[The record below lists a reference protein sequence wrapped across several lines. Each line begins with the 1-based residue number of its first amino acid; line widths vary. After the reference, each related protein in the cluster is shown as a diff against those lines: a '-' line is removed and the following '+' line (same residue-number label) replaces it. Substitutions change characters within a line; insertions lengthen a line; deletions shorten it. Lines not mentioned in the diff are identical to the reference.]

1 MRVVVA
7 DDSVLLREGVVR
19 LLEEKGFDVVAQA
32 GDAEDLIRKVNAHKP
47 DVAIVDIRMP
57 PTNTDDGLR
66 AALEI
71 RAALPETGVL
81 VLSQYVE
88 EGYALELVGDSAG
101 GVGYLLKDRVADV
114 DRFVDSVR
122 RVAEGGSALDPEVV
136 SQLVGRA
143 RRDDPLGELTPR
155 EREVLELMA
164 EGRSNNAIADPY
176 GRDRTRSR
184 EARDE
189 HLREARPA
197 SRPRGPQARAGR
209 ARVPAGMS
217 GGPVSHRGVVRR
229 RRRVRIGGRDMAID
243 LGTANTLVYVRGE
256 GIRVS
261 EPSVV
266 AVDTRTDEV
275 HAVGEEAQRMIG
287 RTPASISAVR
297 PLRHGVITDF
307 EVTEAMLRHFIGRVH
322 KSRFAHPRLVM
333 CAPSGITDVERRAL
347 VEACLGAGARSV
359 QLIEEP
365 MAAAIGA
372 ELPIEEP
379 MANVVV
385 DIGGGT
391 SEVAVISL
399 GGIVVSRSLRVGGY
413 DFDDAVAGWIR
424 RHHRLA
430 IGETTSEAVK
440 REVGGVAPDETE
452 AVTEVRGRDPVS
464 GLPREAAI
472 NSAEMREALEPL
484 AVEILDSVK
493 DALENTPPELAA
505 DLTRHGILLAG
516 GGALLAGFR
525 ERLELETGVPVRLAD
540 DPLTC
545 VALGAGR
552 AIEEIEVLERAVI

>member
-1 MRVVVA
+1 
-7 DDSVLLREGVVR
+7 LR
-19 LLEEKGFDVVAQA
+19 Q
-32 GDAEDLIRKVNAHKP
+32 
-47 DVAIVDIRMP
+47 
-57 PTNTDDGLR
+57 
-66 AALEI
+66 
-71 RAALPETGVL
+71 
-81 VLSQYVE
+81 
-88 EGYALELVGDSAG
+88 
-101 GVGYLLKDRVADV
+101 
-114 DRFVDSVR
+114 R
-122 RVAEGGSALDPEVV
+122 RRH
-136 SQLVGRA
+136 RA
-143 RRDDPLGELTPR
+143 RL
-155 EREVLELMA
+155 
-164 EGRSNNAIADPY
+164 
-176 GRDRTRSR
+176 
-184 EARDE
+184 
-189 HLREARPA
+189 
-197 SRPRGPQARAGR
+197 
-209 ARVPAGMS
+209 
-217 GGPVSHRGVVRR
+217 
-229 RRRVRIGGRDMAID
+229 GGRDIAID
-243 LGTANTLVYVRGE
+243 LGTANTLAYLRGE

-266 AVDTRTDEV
+266 AIDTRTGDV
-275 HAVGEEAQRMIG
+275 HAVGEDAQRMIG

-424 RHHRLA
+424 RHHRLTV
-430 IGETTSEAVK
+430 GEQTAETVK
-440 REVGGVAPDETE
+440 LDVGGVAPDTTE
-452 AVTEVRGRDPVS
+452 SSTEVRGRDPVS

-472 NSAEMREALEPL
+472 TSAELRDALEPL
-484 AVEILDSVK
+484 VAEIVASVK

-505 DLTRHGILLAG
+505 DLTRNGILLAG
-516 GGALLAGFR
+516 GGALLRGFR
-525 ERLELETGVPVRLAD
+525 ERVEAETGVPVALAD

-545 VALGAGR
+545 VVLGAGR